1 MRLEEMRWLS
11 FKRICRLVRKSGC
24 CAGPVDFVQSYG
36 MQCESENPF
45 SGVTLGF
52 FFSPEKLGEVSDE
65 YGERFHRD
73 IMVMKKRYKDKLTS
87 SALAD
92 SCWTLNRDV
101 H

>member
-52 FFSPEKLGEVSDE
+52 FFSQKNSAKSVTNT
-65 YGERFHRD
+65 
-73 IMVMKKRYKDKLTS
+73 VKDFTEILW
-87 SALAD
+87 L
-92 SCWTLNRDV
+92 
-101 H
+101 